1 MLSLLI
7 TVAALTGSLTVVA
20 LIVLRRWAHSL
31 GLVDHPGGRKHHEHV
46 TPVVGGIALGI
57 GLLPLVFFWNQAPT
71 PLLSWGLTALVL
83 LFLGLIDD
91 VIEMS
96 STQRLLMHV
105 LAGASLIPAG
115 LSLTHLGDLLG
126 RGDVLLGWVA
136 IPLTL
141 FAVATAINAYNM
153 IDGLDGLL
161 ALVGLVPLTILLVLS
176 AQAGL
181 IWEATLSAALVAG
194 LVAFAFFNVRFP
206 WVPRASVF
214 MGDAGS
220 TVVGF
225 SIGWLVISV
234 AMKDAMPPVM
244 ALYLMMLP
252 LMDTAAVIYRR
263 RVRRVSA
270 ATPGRDHLHHILLD
284 MGFNVRMTV
293 LLMAAIALLLAAA
306 GLLMWEM
313 GTSDLV
319 MLSVFFGVTIFY
331 CISTRKSGQRHL
343 RRAAVGTIKPR
354 KNG

>member
-1 MLSLLI
+1 MIWHILLTI
-7 TVAALTGSLTVVA
+7 AALTGALTLVA
-20 LIVLRRWAHSL
+20 LVVLRRWADTL

-46 TPVVGGIALGI
+46 TPVVGGIALAI
-57 GLLPLVFFWNQAPT
+57 GLLPLVVFWNQAPV
-71 PLLSWGLTALVL
+71 PLLSWGLMALIL
-83 LFLGLIDD
+83 LILGLIDD

-141 FAVATAINAYNM
+141 FAVAAAINAYNM

-161 ALVGLVPLTILLVLS
+161 ALVSLVPLSILLVIS
-176 AQAGL
+176 AQADL
-181 IWEATLSAALVAG
+181 MWEATLSASLVAG
-194 LVAFAFFNVRFP
+194 LIAFALFNVRFP

-252 LMDTAAVIYRR
+252 LMDTAGVICRR
-263 RVRRVSA
+263 RIRRVSA

-284 MGFNVRMTV
+284 LGFSIRSTV
-293 LLMAAIALLLAAA
+293 LLMAVLSLLLAAA
-306 GLLMWEM
+306 GLLMWVLGAPEALM
-313 GTSDLV
+313 LLV
-319 MLSVFFGVTIFY
+319 FVGITALY
-331 CISTRKSGQRHL
+331 CVCTKVPERVRDWAVS
-343 RRAAVGTIKPR
+343 RRMPR
-354 KNG
+354 